1 MARRAPQSRPE
12 PAPSTVRRTLWISL
26 LALAAFLATLIVR
39 LPARWVLPAA
49 RPALRC
55 LSLEGSIWNGDCAGA
70 TVSGTPL
77 GDLTWQLRPA
87 RLFGGQL
94 AARVW
99 ARRARASARAEV
111 ALGLGGTL
119 TARHVRIDLP
129 LDPTLLPMLPRQISG
144 TAQVRL
150 SRLALARNGAV
161 RQIQGRIAVYH
172 LVDSSGQR
180 TPLGSFAVTFPG
192 GPGEP
197 VGHLR
202 DLGGPLAV
210 EGTLRLTG
218 RAGYDLRVRVA
229 ARAQAAP
236 SLVNA
241 LRYLGTPDAEGWR
254 PFALAGPY

>member
-1 MARRAPQSRPE
+1 MARRAPQGSPE
-12 PAPSTVRRTLWISL
+12 PAPRTVRRTLWVSL
-26 LALAAFLATLIVR
+26 LALAAFVATLIVR
-39 LPARWVLPAA
+39 LPARWVLPATG
-49 RPALRC
+49 RELRC
-55 LSLEGSIWNGDCAGA
+55 LGIEGSIWNGACSGA
-70 TVSGTPL
+70 TVGGTPL
-77 GDLTWQLRPA
+77 GDLTWQLHPA
-87 RLFGGQL
+87 RLLGGQL
-94 AARVW
+94 AAQVW
-99 ARRARASARAEV
+99 ARRARASARADV
-111 ALGLGGTL
+111 ALSLGGAL

-192 GPGEP
+192 GPGDP

-241 LRYLGTPDAEGWR
+241 LQYLGSPDAEGWR
-254 PFALAGPY
+254 PFALAGTY